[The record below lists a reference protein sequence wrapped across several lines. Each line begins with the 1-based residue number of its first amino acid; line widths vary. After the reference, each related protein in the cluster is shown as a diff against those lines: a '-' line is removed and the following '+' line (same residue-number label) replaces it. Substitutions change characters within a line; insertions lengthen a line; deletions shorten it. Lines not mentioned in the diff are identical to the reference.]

1 MEYKVEQLSNT
12 LSSENKELLLP
23 TIKDESTIRI
33 MNTIKVN
40 SNHERHRF
48 IFLPSNSKG
57 DGDFFVLEH
66 FI

>member
-1 MEYKVEQLSNT
+1 MEYKVEELLNT
-12 LSSENKELLLP
+12 LSGENKELLLP
-23 TIKDESTIRI
+23 TIKDESTVRI

-40 SNHERHRF
+40 SNQERHWF

-57 DGDFFVLEH
+57 DRYFFVLDH